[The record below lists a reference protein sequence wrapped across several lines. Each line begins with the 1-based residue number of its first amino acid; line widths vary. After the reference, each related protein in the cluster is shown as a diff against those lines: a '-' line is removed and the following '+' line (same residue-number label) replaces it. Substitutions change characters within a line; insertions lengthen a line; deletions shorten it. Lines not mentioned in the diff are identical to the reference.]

1 MYFYKTK
8 SSKQTKWI
16 HLAKDQDVLFSVS
29 DDNISNQ
36 FKSLGLTLEE
46 MKMAKT
52 IQELVKNHS
61 QSIASN
67 FYQAMCHIPVYKE
80 IVNTYSNK
88 DRWIQVHAAFIVT
101 MFDGRYD
108 DAYIKRLQ
116 IIAKGHQELGVLPQ
130 WYVASFQI
138 IFQNIQSCLYHSNC
152 ELEEFFKISNSV
164 SKVLNFHQQIIIESL
179 EKANIE
185 KKQEVFE
192 QIKEELK
199 NKIFETSKSLVA
211 ITEETS
217 AGVED
222 LIQKSRMVS
231 IQGQQTADKSR
242 ITQSFAENGQEQLH
256 SLENEIHS
264 IYQSTMAMRGAVESL
279 NELSSKIIEVVEMVK
294 GISNQTNLLSLN
306 ATIEAAHAGEHG
318 KGFAIVAN
326 EVRKLSEQTKE
337 SVESIQALTEQITKQ
352 KDNVSS
358 SLQEVEDLI
367 EKGKDKSAMTKEAL
381 DRIMSAANE
390 NLATVQQT
398 ESDIKNLVKIIVEI
412 GNDTQKIVQ
421 STERLNEAA
430 HLA

>member
-16 HLAKDQDVLFSVS
+16 HLAKNQDVLFSVS

-185 KKQEVFE
+185 KKQEVFQ

>member
-1 MYFYKTK
+1 VYFYKTK

>member
-1 MYFYKTK
+1 VYFYKTK

-16 HLAKDQDVLFSVS
+16 HLAKNQDVLFSVS